1 MNANIFSKIYGLY
14 ADGFRN
20 MRLGKTLWL
29 LIIIKLLIMFLILK
43 LFFFR
48 ETINTKFDSQADKVE
63 FILDNLTKE

>member
-1 MNANIFSKIYGLY
+1 MNILNKIYYFYL
-14 ADGFRN
+14 DGFRS

-29 LIIIKLLIMFLILK
+29 VIIIKLLIMFFILK

-48 ETINTKFDSQADKVE
+48 ETINTKFSSQADKVE